1 MNCWVLFAW
10 NGPSEIWT
18 SSVRNVD
25 PWMPIQYDKPN
36 CTLLCPEPFPIP
48 AGESRVN
55 FAVGMTS
62 YSVIIGIYRDYDKAL

>member
-1 MNCWVLFAW
+1 MVHLNIFGDLVVVSLCGLLPLQF
-10 NGPSEIWT
+10 SKT

-48 AGESRVN
+48 AGEL
-55 FAVGMTS
+55 G
-62 YSVIIGIYRDYDKAL
+62 